1 MTKEMKWQAGTVLK
15 PLEKPEITREQ
26 LRAYADVSGDVNPIH
41 LDEAFAKQG
50 GFPSVIV
57 HGMISMAFMGDHIRF
72 NFPES
77 DFTLVRMRTR
87 FRKVTFPGD
96 RLTCE
101 GEVKKVNENNSIT
114 VGLRIKNQKNEITTD
129 GEAEILSS

>member
-1 MTKEMKWQAGTVLK
+1 MTTKWQAGTALK
-15 PLEKPEITREQ
+15 PLEKPEIVREQ

-41 LDEAFAKQG
+41 LDEAFAKEA

-77 DFTLVRMRTR
+77 EFKLARMRTR

-101 GEVKKVNENNSIT
+101 GEVKKLNDNNGLT
-114 VGLRIKNQKNEITTD
+114 VILRIKNQKNETTTD
-129 GEAEILSS
+129 GEADLLPLD